1 MSRLTGASTAPPAAD
16 EARSRTGFRLL
27 AASALLVAACVVQE
41 SGRLVADTKL
51 DLVVDPATSLVRA
64 LTLWDS
70 TGAFGQVG
78 NQSYGYLWPMGPFF
92 LLGDALGVPGWL
104 VQRLWQALVLV
115 VAFQGGARLARA
127 LGTRSDTALLVTGFA
142 YALSPRVLTTVGPIS
157 IEAWPSAVAPWVL
170 LALVHGSRQGSARRA
185 AIAAGLAVGMVGGV
199 NAAATFAVIPL
210 GVVWLLTRE
219 AGRRRRTL
227 MLWWP
232 LTTVLVC
239 LWWLV
244 PLFLLGAYSPPFLD
258 YIENSSVTTYPTTLF
273 NALRGTSAWIPY
285 VEPRWRAGNDLI
297 SDAVPI
303 VNSTLVL
310 ALGLAGII
318 RRDNPHRTFL
328 ASGLLVGLLMVTA
341 GHGGA
346 AQGWGAAE
354 VRTLLDGAL
363 TPLRNVHKFDPV
375 VRLPLVLGL
384 GHLVAVV
391 MEGWHRWRAEQG
403 PRSPRWESLS
413 RLGPAWLAVVAVAG
427 AALPLMVGR
436 LMPAESYAGIPDYW
450 RETAGWLA
458 DQEATAP
465 HGEGAGSEATGS
477 EGAGRAL
484 LLPGSSFGDYTW
496 GNTQDE
502 PLQPLAR
509 APWAVRNA
517 IPLTPG
523 GTIRA
528 LDAVEER
535 LQRGQGSAALT
546 AYLRRMG
553 IRWLVVRNDL
563 NRSSD
568 VVDPTL
574 VHQAIATSPG
584 LSFRIAFGPLVGGEA
599 RLEVGDQEAVVAH
612 GWQDQY
618 AAVEIFEVAPE
629 AAVSTTDRLPV
640 VVGGPEDL
648 LTLAEQG
655 LLDDQP
661 VRLAV
666 DTDPATDPQAPVV
679 LTDGL
684 RRRDR
689 VFGRLHDAVTPTLT
703 DAETS
708 TLAPVRDYRVSDADA
723 PWRTRA
729 RVEGVDQ
736 VRASS
741 SLALS
746 RGVTSRRVTAGPYA
760 AVDGDPDSAW
770 VSAPGGRGTSWLRI
784 DLKRPTD
791 VGQVE
796 LVVGPEPSTT
806 SEIEVRTEQGSTEP
820 TFVEPG
826 DRLTLDLPD
835 GPTSWVEVRESS
847 GQAGRELS
855 LAEVHLAGVPVRRW
869 LVTPAVP
876 AAWGAPEMISLDNG
890 VDGSTG
896 CVVVD
901 DSLRCTPGR
910 QSVGEDS
917 GLMRRIVSLPQ
928 TALFTLEV
936 RAVPRPGP
944 AVQELLTR
952 TSLVDVTAS
961 SSAVTSVSAAGP
973 LATIDGDPST
983 TWVSSPIDGA
993 PSLDLTWVKP
1003 RRLSRITLALDPGAP
1018 ARRPTA
1024 VRVDYPGGSQLVRLD
1039 DDGEARLDPVR
1050 VDRVTLTVDRSTEV
1064 RSVGFDGSV
1073 VNLGVG
1079 VSEIEVNGRPVG
1091 PVGVGTDEVDFG
1103 CGSGPEL
1110 RLNVHQVVRTAVVA
1124 RPVDIHRGLPV
1135 LTRAC
1140 TTRTV
1145 ALEAGRNRIRLR
1157 ASDAFSPQSL
1167 TFTRLGSPATI
1178 ADPPV
1183 PVTAAGDGS
1192 LPVSE
1197 DARYLVLRHNANPGW
1212 EAAADGRP
1220 LSAQVVDGWQ
1230 QGFALPGGE
1239 TTTVRVDYAP
1249 ETAYR
1254 QGLVA
1259 GAMSFALALLL
1270 LLVTFWRPGRTDHP
1284 TLGPARWAP
1293 TLATAGWLAA
1303 AGLLAGTV
1311 GVVVMLGA
1319 AAGLWALRSR
1329 WPAASAVALLP
1340 LLVVGGWYAAR
1351 PWGGV
1356 LSWAGSSAVG
1366 QWLMLVPL
1374 AAVAMAGVLDRP
1386 SVRNRESGRS
1396 TSQ

>member
-1 MSRLTGASTAPPAAD
+1 MSRPAGASTAPSAAD
-16 EARSRTGFRLL
+16 EARSRTGWRLL

-41 SGRLVADTKL
+41 GGRLVADTKL
-51 DLVVDPATSLVRA
+51 DLVVDPATSLARA
-64 LTLWDS
+64 LTLWDA
-70 TGAFGQVG
+70 TAAFGQVG

-92 LLGDALGVPGWL
+92 LLGDALGIPGWL

-115 VAFQGGARLARA
+115 VAFQGAARLARA
-127 LGTRSDTALLVTGFA
+127 LGTRGDTALLVTGFA
-142 YALSPRVLTTVGPIS
+142 YALSPRLLTTVGPIS

-199 NAAATFAVIPL
+199 NAAATLAVLPL

-219 AGRRRRTL
+219 AGPRRRTL

-232 LTTVLVC
+232 LTTVLAC
-239 LWWLV
+239 LWWLI
-244 PLFLLGAYSPPFLD
+244 PLFVLGAHSPPFLD
-258 YIENSSVTTYPTTLF
+258 YIETSGVTTYPTTLF

-297 SDAVPI
+297 SDATPVL
-303 VNSTLVL
+303 NSTLVL

-328 ASGLLVGLLMVTA
+328 VSGLLVGLLMVTA
-341 GHGGA
+341 GHAGA

-363 TPLRNVHKFDPV
+363 APLRNVHKFDPV

-391 MEGWHRWRAEQG
+391 MEGWHRWRAEQV
-403 PRSPRWESLS
+403 PRSPRGESLS

-427 AALPLMVGR
+427 AALPLTVGR
-436 LMPAESYAGIPDYW
+436 LMPAESYVGIPDYW

-458 DQEATAP
+458 DQESAD
-465 HGEGAGSEATGS
+465 GGGAGDGS
-477 EGAGRAL
+477 DGAGRAL
-484 LLPGSSFGDYTW
+484 LLPGSSFADYTW

-509 APWAVRNA
+509 SPWAVRNA

-528 LDAVEER
+528 LDAVEDR

-546 AYLRRMG
+546 AYLRRLG

-563 NRSSD
+563 GRSSD
-568 VVDPTL
+568 VIDPTL

-584 LSFRIAFGPLVGGEA
+584 IAFRTAFGPLVGGEA
-599 RLEVGDQEAVVAH
+599 RLEIGDQEAVVAH

-618 AAVEIFEVAPE
+618 AAVEIFEVAPG
-629 AAVSTTDRLPV
+629 ASVSTTDELPV

-655 LLDDQP
+655 LVDDQP

-666 DTDPATDPQAPVV
+666 DTDPTTDPQAPVV

-703 DAETS
+703 DAETA
-708 TLAPVRDYRVSDADA
+708 TLAPVRDYRVSEADA

-729 RVEGVDQ
+729 RVEGVAQ

-760 AVDGDPDSAW
+760 AFDDDPDSAW
-770 VSAPGGRGTSWLRI
+770 ISDPRGRGTSWLRI

-796 LVVGPEPSTT
+796 LIVGPEPSTT
-806 SEIEVRTEQGSTEP
+806 SELSLRTEQGSTEP

-826 DRLTLDLPD
+826 DRLTLDLPA

-876 AAWGAPEMISLDNG
+876 AAWGVPEIVSLDNG

-901 DSLRCTPGR
+901 ASLRCTPGR
-910 QSVGEDS
+910 QSISEDS
-917 GLMRRIVSLPQ
+917 GLMRRIVSLPRP
-928 TALFTLEV
+928 ALYTIEV
-936 RAVPRPGP
+936 RAVPRPGS
-944 AVQELLTR
+944 AVQALLTAN
-952 TSLVDVTAS
+952 SLVDVTAS
-961 SSAVTSVSAAGP
+961 SSAVSSVSAAGP
-973 LATIDGDPST
+973 LATIDDDPTT
-983 TWVSSPIDGA
+983 TWVSSPIDGS
-993 PSLDLTWVKP
+993 PSLDLTWVEP

-1024 VRVDYPGGSQLVRLD
+1024 VRVDYPGGSQLVTLD
-1039 DDGEARLDPVR
+1039 DDGAGRLDPVR

-1064 RSVGFDGSV
+1064 RSIGFDGSV
-1073 VNLGVG
+1073 GNLGVG
-1079 VSEIEVNGRPVG
+1079 VSEIELNGRPVG

-1110 RLNVHQVVRTAVVA
+1110 RLNIHQVVPTAVVA

-1145 ALEAGRNRIRLR
+1145 ALEAGRNRVRLR

-1167 TFTRLGSPATI
+1167 TFTRLGSPATLGG
-1178 ADPPV
+1178 PPV
-1183 PVTAAGDGS
+1183 PVTPAGDES
-1192 LPVSE
+1192 LRVGA

-1212 EAAADGRP
+1212 EASADGRP
-1220 LSAQVVDGWQ
+1220 LTAQVVDGWQ
-1230 QGFALPGGE
+1230 QGFVLPGDE
-1239 TTTVRVDYAP
+1239 PTTVRVDYAP
-1249 ETAYR
+1249 EKAYR
-1254 QGLVA
+1254 LGLVA
-1259 GAMSFALALLL
+1259 GAASAALALLL
-1270 LLVTFWRPGRTDHP
+1270 LLLTWRRPGPTDHR
-1284 TLGPARWAP
+1284 TLGPARRVPAL
-1293 TLATAGWLAA
+1293 TAAGWLVA
-1303 AGLLAGTV
+1303 AGFLAGTV
-1311 GVVVMLGA
+1311 GFVVTLA
-1319 AAGLWALRSR
+1319 AAGGLWALRSR
-1329 WPAASAVALLP
+1329 WAAFSMVALLP
-1340 LLVVGGWYAAR
+1340 LLFVGGWYAVR